1 MHNQNIKFNI
11 ICFGTKE
18 FNNSLKEIKE
28 HLKFNINFHSSF
40 TNEFTDSKV
49 TLLIIDADI
58 LEVSAI
64 EAQIKKLDNK
74 IKLLI
79 SNSNQT
85 KKINQDKEIKKPFSI
100 TDFNKKI
107 IEILTIKK
115 FSQNSTIKIK
125 NFILDKNEKK
135 LIRDNNFIIITEKE
149 IQLLEI
155 LFNNKKPLSK
165 KDVLNQIWKY
175 ASSADTHTVETHIYR
190 LRKKILSKFN
200 EELILSN
207 KEGYLI

>member
-1 MHNQNIKFNI
+1 M
-11 ICFGTKE
+11 
-18 FNNSLKEIKE
+18 KEIKE

>member
-1 MHNQNIKFNI
+1 M
-11 ICFGTKE
+11 
-18 FNNSLKEIKE
+18 KEIKE

-165 KDVLNQIWKY
+165 KDVLNKIWKY